1 MGWLNAEQSAPK
13 VFISIFFQ
21 TWEGPGSLLP
31 SHCTRCKRGHSS
43 QLRMPLFYTKRLAFF
58 FFKKKRGIMLLF
70 VLLFDV
76 QSKVSEL
83 SKRVLSICVSLF
95 LTPTMLTYDFP

>member
-58 FFKKKRGIMLLF
+58 FLKKKEELCFYLF
-70 VLLFDV
+70 FSLMCRVRSPSSPKEYY
-76 QSKVSEL
+76 QSASHY
-83 SKRVLSICVSLF
+83 S
-95 LTPTMLTYDFP
+95 

>member
-1 MGWLNAEQSAPK
+1 
-13 VFISIFFQ
+13 
-21 TWEGPGSLLP
+21 
-31 SHCTRCKRGHSS
+31 
-43 QLRMPLFYTKRLAFF
+43 
-58 FFKKKRGIMLLF
+58 MLLF

-83 SKRVLSICVSLF
+83 SKRVLSIRVSLF